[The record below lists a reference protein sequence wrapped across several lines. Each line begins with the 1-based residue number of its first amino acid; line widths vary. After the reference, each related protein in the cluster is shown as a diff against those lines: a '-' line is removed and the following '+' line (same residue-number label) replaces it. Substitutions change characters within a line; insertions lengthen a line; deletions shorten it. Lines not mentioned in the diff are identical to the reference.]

1 MALYTDAETV
11 FFELI
16 RMNVNNYVNWETGEC
31 FFNEGEFKK
40 FLEFSGSFPR
50 EHKIFTN
57 DEESI
62 EVWEEEERA
71 RAEGRQM
78 VDTYVLHL

>member
-1 MALYTDAETV
+1 MPEGSTPMALYTDAETV

-40 FLEFSGSFPR
+40 FLEFSTRDS
-50 EHKIFTN
+50 
-57 DEESI
+57 
-62 EVWEEEERA
+62 
-71 RAEGRQM
+71 
-78 VDTYVLHL
+78 